1 VAAGPGAVASGN
13 ANLAAGRGA
22 VALGDG
28 NAAVGQAAIAQGQ
41 GSSAIGAGATAI
53 GQSANA
59 LANNA
64 IAVGSGAGATGP
76 ASTSVGSNAQATQA
90 NASAYGAGAAAFA
103 PNSTAT
109 GAGSSVTGSGVS
121 STAIG
126 TGATTS
132 VPHNIVLGT
141 VSETTTIPGI
151 SSDLSQFRQSGLLGV
166 VTTDQFGN
174 LASDGG
180 ALYRENASIKA
191 GAAVAMALSDPILT
205 ENQQFGLK
213 MSVGGFDGAT
223 AVGLSAAGVVA
234 RKIFTQYDSLTVSA
248 AGGFGQASVSGYSK
262 DTFGVRGSVQ
272 FAW

>member
-1 VAAGPGAVASGN
+1 VAIGANNVSAGQGAVASGN
-13 ANLAAGRGA
+13 VNLASGQGA
-22 VALGDG
+22 VALGDS
-28 NAAVGQAAIAQGQ
+28 NAAVGKAAIALGQ

-59 LANNA
+59 AASNTIA
-64 IAVGSGAGATGP
+64 IGT
-76 ASTSVGSNAQATQA
+76 ASQATQP
-90 NASAYGAGAAAFA
+90 NASAYGAGAAAYA
-103 PNSTAT
+103 PNSTAI
-109 GAGSSVTGSGVS
+109 GAGASVMGNGVS

-126 TGATTS
+126 VGATTS

-141 VSETTTIPGI
+141 VNETTTIPGI

-180 ALYRENASIKA
+180 ALYRQNAAIKA
-191 GAAVAMALSDPILT
+191 GAAVAMALSDPVLT
-205 ENQQFGLK
+205 ENQRFGLK
-213 MSVGGFDGAT
+213 MSVGGFDGST

-248 AGGFGQASVSGYSK
+248 AGGYGQASVSGYSK
-262 DTFGVRGSVQ
+262 NTFGVRGSVQ